1 MVRGKTT
8 TFIHLDDEE
17 AKKVWVHGDAALKK
31 IQQVHKTAIWNFFVG
46 RASIDGVQKVKK
58 FISIHI
64 EHLIQDIFI
73 YTGQKVMVYF
83 LCLLLDENKWWWR

>member
-46 RASIDGVQKVKK
+46 RASIDGVQKVKY
-58 FISIHI
+58 FISIHNSSLFNTI
-64 EHLIQDIFI
+64 SESYLA
-73 YTGQKVMVYF
+73 KVMS
-83 LCLLLDENKWWWR
+83 

>member
-58 FISIHI
+58 FINIHI
-64 EHLIQDIFI
+64 ENLRYFYI
-73 YTGQKVMVYF
+73 YLAESDG
-83 LCLLLDENKWWWR
+83 LLLMSFIR

>member
-1 MVRGKTT
+1 M
-8 TFIHLDDEE
+8 DDEE

-58 FISIHI
+58 LINIHI
-64 EHLIQDIFI
+64 ENLIQNIFI
-73 YTGQKVMVYF
+73 IIRGR
-83 LCLLLDENKWWWR
+83 N